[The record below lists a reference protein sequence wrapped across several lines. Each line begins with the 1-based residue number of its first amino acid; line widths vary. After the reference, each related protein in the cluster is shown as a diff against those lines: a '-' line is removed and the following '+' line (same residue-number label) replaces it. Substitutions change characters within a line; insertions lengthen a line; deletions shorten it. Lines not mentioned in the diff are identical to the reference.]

1 MVENPQRGQRIRSER
16 ERLGLSQSAFGSLA
30 AASKGSQILYEK
42 GKPPTADYL
51 EAIGAA
57 GADLLYILTGERQSS
72 GPRFDDL
79 ARLRLAI
86 EAVEE
91 GLTAAGKR
99 LPPDRKAEVIAAAYE
114 LIRQHDQEQA
124 AREGVV
130 QLLRLVA

>member
-1 MVENPQRGQRIRSER
+1 MENLQRGQRIKSER
-16 ERLGLSQSAFGSLA
+16 ERLGLSQSAFGALA
-30 AASKGSQILYEK
+30 GASKGSQILYEK

-51 EAIGAA
+51 ECIGAA
-57 GADLLYILTGERQSS
+57 GADLLYILSGQRQDS

-91 GLTAAGKR
+91 GLDAAGKR
-99 LPPDRKAEVIAAAYE
+99 LSPDRKAEVIAAAYD
-114 LIRQHDQEQA
+114 LLRQHDQEMG
-124 AREGVV
+124 ARQNVV

>member
-1 MVENPQRGQRIRSER
+1 MVTSIGERLRAER
-16 ERLGLSQSAFGSLA
+16 ERLGLNQTVFAQGAGCQKRAQIHYERGERSPDAEYLA
-30 AASKGSQILYEK
+30 RAHAL
-42 GKPPTADYL
+42 
-51 EAIGAA
+51 
-57 GADLLYILTGERQSS
+57 GADVFYILTGQRQDG

-91 GLTAAGKR
+91 GLAAAGKR

-114 LIRQHDQEQA
+114 LLRQHEQEQG
-124 AREGVV
+124 AREHVV

>member
-1 MVENPQRGQRIRSER
+1 MNQTT
-16 ERLGLSQSAFGSLA
+16 FGSACGVQKLA
-30 AASKGSQILYEK
+30 QIKYEK
-42 GKPPTADYL
+42 GQRSPDAEYL
-51 EAIGAA
+51 ARAHAIGA
-57 GADLLYILTGERQSS
+57 DVFYILTGQRQES

-91 GLTAAGKR
+91 GLAAAAKR

-114 LIRQHDQEQA
+114 LLRQHDKEQG
-124 AREGVV
+124 ARESVV